1 MSVYRGGSSTLF
13 FKVVIMSYKGK
24 SLLVLCLFFASL
36 TTLSSYD
43 SGFTLGIK
51 AYPTATYTLPHIS
64 KEDINYLGGNGMKG
78 MLGYITTGAA
88 ELTYNFDSVRYF
100 GYQDAS
106 IFSGLGLT
114 GYFGVG
120 QGFSGQVSG
129 QYNEVVGDINVYCRV
144 YMKATLNMGATLKTF
159 LFNNR
164 MSVNFGTGLNM
175 LLDPHPTYEL
185 TTNLSTEDVE
195 KLRNPPANLDFSN
208 EVGTLLITD
217 EMMKKMNPVGFVF
230 NFGLDY
236 YQPIA
241 SHMQLTLG
249 TFISYTVYK
258 PGYVT
263 LPQKLVDAAKKGAAA
278 QNREIDLSKP
288 IKSFYMNSMNFGLSV
303 GLVFEV

>member
-1 MSVYRGGSSTLF
+1 MN
-13 FKVVIMSYKGK
+13 YKIK
-24 SLLVLCLFFASL
+24 NLLIVCLFSISVF
-36 TTLSSYD
+36 TLASYD

-51 AYPTATYTLPHIS
+51 AHPTATYTMPHIS
-64 KEDINYLGGNGMKG
+64 NEDIRYLGGNGMKG

-88 ELTYNFDSVRYF
+88 ELTYNFDSVKYF
-100 GYQDAS
+100 GYQDTS
-106 IFSGLGLT
+106 IFSGLGLA
-114 GYFGVG
+114 GYFGIG

-129 QYNEVVGDINVYCRV
+129 QKNDVVGDINVYCRV
-144 YMKATLNMGATLKTF
+144 YMKATLNMGTALKTF

-164 MSVNFGTGLNM
+164 MSVNFGLGLNM

-185 TTNLSTEDVE
+185 TTNLSNEDVE
-195 KLRNPPANLDFSN
+195 RLRNSPANIDFSN

-217 EMMKKMNPVGFVF
+217 EMMRKMNPVGFVF

-236 YQPIA
+236 YQPIT

-249 TFISYTVYK
+249 GFLAYTVYK

-263 LPQKLVDAAKKGAAA
+263 LPQKLVDAAKKGAQAEG
-278 QNREIDLSKP
+278 REIDLSKP

-303 GLVFEV
+303 GLLFDV

>member
-1 MSVYRGGSSTLF
+1 MNCKKMY
-13 FKVVIMSYKGK
+13 
-24 SLLVLCLFFASL
+24 LLIVCFFFASSIPL
-36 TTLSSYD
+36 IAYG

-51 AYPTATYTLPHIS
+51 AYPSATYTLPHIS
-64 KEDINYLGGNGMKG
+64 KEDIEYLGGKGMKG

-88 ELTYNFDSVRYF
+88 ELAYNFDSVRYF
-100 GYQDAS
+100 GYQDTS
-106 IFSGLGLT
+106 IFSGLGLA

-120 QGFSGQVSG
+120 QGFSGQISG

-144 YMKATLNMGATLKTF
+144 YMKATLNMGATLKTL

-164 MSVNFGTGLNM
+164 MSINFGTGINM

-195 KLRNPPANLDFSN
+195 KLRNPPGNIDFSN

-236 YQPIA
+236 YQPVTQ
-241 SHMQLTLG
+241 HMQLTLG
-249 TFISYTVYK
+249 GFVAYTVYK
-258 PGYVT
+258 PGYVS
-263 LPQKLVDAAKKGAAA
+263 LPQKLADAAKKGAEAKG
-278 QNREIDLSKP
+278 REIDLTKP
-288 IKSFYMNSMNFGLSV
+288 IKSFYMNSVNFGLSV
-303 GLVFEV
+303 GLLFEV

>member
-1 MSVYRGGSSTLF
+1 MNYKRKFFLAISLF
-13 FKVVIMSYKGK
+13 FFSVT
-24 SLLVLCLFFASL
+24 SLLA
-36 TTLSSYD
+36 YD

-51 AYPTATYTLPHIS
+51 AYPTATYTMPHIS
-64 KEDINYLGGNGMKG
+64 DADMAYLGGNGMKG

-100 GYQDAS
+100 GYQDKS
-106 IFSGLGLT
+106 IFSGLGLA

-129 QYNEVVGDINVYCRV
+129 QKNEVVGDINVYCRV

-164 MSVNFGTGLNM
+164 MSINFGTGLNM

-195 KLRNPPANLDFSN
+195 KLRNSPANIDFSN

-217 EMMKKMNPVGFVF
+217 EMMKKMNPVGFMF

-236 YQPIA
+236 YQPITT
-241 SHMQLTLG
+241 HMQLTLG
-249 TFISYTVYK
+249 GFIAYTIYK
-258 PGYVT
+258 PGYVS
-263 LPQKLVDAAKKGAAA
+263 LPQKLVDAAKKGAQAEG
-278 QNREIDLSKP
+278 REIDLTKP
-288 IKSFYMNSMNFGLSV
+288 IKSFYMNSLNFGLSI

>member
-1 MSVYRGGSSTLF
+1 MNS
-13 FKVVIMSYKGK
+13 KVK
-24 SLLVLCLFFASL
+24 LLVVCLFFVSL
-36 TTLSSYD
+36 VPSFAFD
-43 SGFTLGIK
+43 SGFMLGIK
-51 AYPTATYTLPHIS
+51 AYPTGTYTLPHIS
-64 KEDINYLGGNGMKG
+64 KEDIAYLGGEKMKG

-106 IFSGLGLT
+106 IFSGLGLA

-129 QYNEVVGDINVYCRV
+129 QTNEVVGDINVYCRV
-144 YMKATLNMGATLKTF
+144 YMKATVNMGTTLKTF

-164 MSVNFGTGLNM
+164 MSVNFGLGLNM

-195 KLRNPPANLDFSN
+195 KLRNSPANVDFSN
-208 EVGTLLITD
+208 EVGTLLITN

-230 NFGLDY
+230 SGGLDY
-236 YQPIA
+236 YQPVTQ
-241 SHMQLTLG
+241 HMQLSLG
-249 TFISYTVYK
+249 SFVSYTVYK

-263 LPQKLVDAAKKGAAA
+263 LPQKLVDAATKGAKAA
-278 QNREIDLSKP
+278 GRELDLSKP
-288 IKSFYMNSMNFGLSV
+288 IKSFYMNSLNFGLSI
-303 GLVFEV
+303 GLLFEV

>member
-1 MSVYRGGSSTLF
+1 M
-13 FKVVIMSYKGK
+13 KYKTK
-24 SLLVLCLFFASL
+24 YLLAACLFL
-36 TTLSSYD
+36 TSAVTLASYD

-51 AYPTATYTLPHIS
+51 AYPTATYTMPHINA
-64 KEDINYLGGNGMKG
+64 EDMAYLGGNGMKG

-88 ELTYNFDSVRYF
+88 ELTYNFDSVHYF
-100 GYQDAS
+100 GYQDMS
-106 IFSGLGLT
+106 IFSGLGLS
-114 GYFGVG
+114 GYFGIG
-120 QGFSGQVSG
+120 QGFSGQIAG
-129 QYNEVVGDINVYCRV
+129 QKNEAVGDINVYCRV

-164 MSVNFGTGLNM
+164 MSINFGTGLNM

-195 KLRNPPANLDFSN
+195 KLRNSPANIDFSN

-236 YQPIA
+236 YQPIT

-249 TFISYTVYK
+249 GFLAYTVYK
-258 PGYVT
+258 PGYVS
-263 LPQKLVDAAKKGAAA
+263 LPQKLVDAAKKGAQAEG
-278 QNREIDLSKP
+278 REIDLSKP

-303 GLVFEV
+303 GLLFEV